1 MTQKYTK
8 HVLPC
13 SPHTWQWTIPPF
25 TNVFSIQTST
35 VCNEYLQG
43 HGKSSHIGYGIT
55 MDNLTHQ
62 GLAITGDTMQQKPL
76 INRGFMVLQSKKPTS
91 KNHGTDW
98 TRASQPSLVV
108 RASLEHLWVDWLV
121 AVSIWSSQ
129 SSHSPESDAKS
140 LGIDDQHHVE

>member
-35 VCNEYLQG
+35 ICNEYLQG

-76 INRGFMVLQSKKPTS
+76 IQGIHGPPIKKKRHRKTM
-91 KNHGTDW
+91 G
-98 TRASQPSLVV
+98 RIGQGLRSLL
-108 RASLEHLWVDWLV
+108 S
-121 AVSIWSSQ
+121 
-129 SSHSPESDAKS
+129 
-140 LGIDDQHHVE
+140 

>member
-1 MTQKYTK
+1 MCYPA
-8 HVLPC
+8 VLTHGNGQ
-13 SPHTWQWTIPPF
+13 SPHLQTFFPF
-25 TNVFSIQTST
+25 KHLRFVMSISRGMENHPT
-35 VCNEYLQG
+35 
-43 HGKSSHIGYGIT
+43 YGIT